1 MNDAPEKS
9 PSRAND
15 AAASNAGSSSNAGL
29 ASHASKTGAIWWPV
43 GLSILLGAL
52 AGVGGYTFRYAEGF
66 SYFSTDPTACV
77 NCHIM
82 QPQYDSWQKASH
94 HTAAVCVDCH
104 LPESFIPKYIAK
116 AENGWRH
123 GQKFTTQN
131 FEEPMFV
138 QAAGLRI
145 LQDNCERCHAAMTS
159 AMNQSDR
166 PGMSPHPGYRH
177 TQGRSETLPCI
188 HCHATVGHGERTGL
202 GGRLRATDFSNP
214 GVSDG
219 ALSTIEGEP

>member
-15 AAASNAGSSSNAGL
+15 AAASNASSSSNAGV

-94 HTAAVCVDCH
+94 HAVATCIDCH
-104 LPESFIPKYIAK
+104 LPHTFVAKYIAK
-116 AENGWRH
+116 AETGDRH
-123 GQKFTTQN
+123 RKEFTAQT
-131 FEEPMFV
+131 FAEP
-138 QAAGLRI
+138 
-145 LQDNCERCHAAMTS
+145 
-159 AMNQSDR
+159 
-166 PGMSPHPGYRH
+166 
-177 TQGRSETLPCI
+177 
-188 HCHATVGHGERTGL
+188 
-202 GGRLRATDFSNP
+202 
-214 GVSDG
+214 
-219 ALSTIEGEP
+219 